1 MKINCIAIDDEPP
14 ALTQIED
21 YISRVP
27 FLNLVKKFDNA
38 LTCIEFLKT
47 HPVDLMFLD
56 VEMEGLS
63 GIQLLKIFKKNKPK
77 VILTT
82 AYENYALKAY
92 ELDVN
97 DYLLKPISF
106 ERFLT
111 SVEKIYDLIA
121 LEKQSTPYF
130 VKTKNGDKE
139 KDYIFVKTEYKMQ
152 RVNFKDILFIE
163 GLKEYIIIHTRTG
176 KIITLQTFKNL
187 EQILPSSNFIRIHKS
202 FLIALDKIDTLDKNS
217 IKIAGKEIPIGEKF
231 KSTFF
236 KTIGSLK
243 I

>member
-14 ALTQIED
+14 ALAQIED
-21 YISRVP
+21 YIARVP

-38 LTCIEFLKT
+38 LMCIEFLKT
-47 HPVDLMFLD
+47 HQIDLMFLD

-63 GIQLLKIFKKNKPK
+63 GIQLLKIFKNRKPK

-82 AYENYALKAY
+82 AFENYALKAY

-121 LEKQSTPYF
+121 LEKQSMPSIPA
-130 VKTKNGDKE
+130 KNGDKE
-139 KDYIFVKTEYKMQ
+139 RDYIFVKTEYKMQ
-152 RVNFKDILFIE
+152 RVNFKDILYIE
-163 GLKEYIIIHTRTG
+163 GLKEYLIIKTKTS
-176 KIITLQTFKNL
+176 KIITLQTFKNF
-187 EQILPSSNFIRIHKS
+187 EQILPASNFFRVHKS
-202 FLIALDKIDTLDKNS
+202 FIIALDKIETLDKQN
-217 IKIAGKEIPIGEKF
+217 IIIAGKEIPIGEKY
-231 KSTFF
+231 KNIFF
-236 KTIGSLK
+236 KTINTFNK
-243 I
+243 

>member
-14 ALTQIED
+14 ALAQIED

-27 FLNLVKKFDNA
+27 FLNLLKKFDNA
-38 LTCIEFLKT
+38 LSCIEFMKT
-47 HPVDLMFLD
+47 HQIDLMFLD

-63 GIQLLKIFKKNKPK
+63 GIQLLKIFQKRKPR

-82 AYENYALKAY
+82 AYESYALKAF

-111 SVEKIYDLIA
+111 SVEKIYDIIS
-121 LEKQSTPYF
+121 LEKNNLQQNS
-130 VKTKNGDKE
+130 VKSSDKD

-152 RVNFKDILFIE
+152 RVNFKDILYIE
-163 GLKEYIIIHTRTG
+163 GLKEYLIIKTKTS
-176 KIITLQTFKNL
+176 KIITLQTFKNF
-187 EQILPSSNFIRIHKS
+187 EQVLPATYFLRVHKS
-202 FLIALDKIDTLDKNS
+202 FIVALDKIETIDKQNIIIS
-217 IKIAGKEIPIGEKF
+217 GKEIPIGEKYKNVF
-231 KSTFF
+231 Y
-236 KTIGSLK
+236 KTINTFK